1 MKLMMLLLSRVL
13 VISLSVSLLVGIAT
27 AAVPPPKPQKSG
39 EQMGKVIYR
48 YKNAQGVIVMDSQIP
63 PEYVTKGYDI
73 MSRTGKVLKVV
84 PPAPVGAAAEKALE
98 ERLRNEELART
109 DVHLR
114 RSYSNV
120 ADIDAA
126 KARNL
131 QSLQGNIDILEAN
144 LSGVRTKLQ
153 AAQARAASIERGGK
167 IVPDDLLKSIRGLE
181 QEEKDIQSQIKQRQI
196 ELQGVSD
203 KFDSDRKRF
212 IEITPPEQSNP

>member
-1 MKLMMLLLSRVL
+1 MLFFGRVL
-13 VISLSVSLLVGIAT
+13 VICLSVSLLAS
-27 AAVPPPKPQKSG
+27 AASAQAPAKSG
-39 EQMGKVIYR
+39 EEFGKVIYR
-48 YKNAQGVIVMDSQIP
+48 YKNAQGVTVMDSTIP
-63 PEYVTKGYDI
+63 SEYVAKGYEI
-73 MSRTGKVLKVV
+73 VSRNGKVLKVV
-84 PPAPVGAAAEKALE
+84 SPAPVGEAADKARKQ
-98 ERLRNEELART
+98 RLLAEELART
-109 DVHLR
+109 DVQLR

-153 AAQARAASIERGGK
+153 AAQARAASMERGGK
-167 IVPDDLLKSIRGLE
+167 AVPDNLLQSIRDME
-181 QEEKDIQSQIKQRQI
+181 QEDKDIQSQIKQRQV

>member
-1 MKLMMLLLSRVL
+1 MMLLPGCALM
-13 VISLSVSLLVGIAT
+13 ICLSVSLLVDVAIA
-27 AAVPPPKPQKSG
+27 AAPPPKPQKSG
-39 EQMGKVIYR
+39 EQTGKVMYR

-84 PPAPVGAAAEKALE
+84 PPAPVGAAAEKALQ

-131 QSLQGNIDILEAN
+131 QSLRGNIDILEAN
-144 LSGVRTKLQ
+144 LSGVRTRMQ
-153 AAQARAASIERGGK
+153 AAQSRAASIERSGRA
-167 IVPDDLLKSIRGLE
+167 VPDDFLNSIRGLE
-181 QEEKDIQSQIKQRQI
+181 QEEKDIQAQIKQRQV